1 MGRAKRDVPKG
12 KFRLRV
18 IGKPKPNKL
27 YQINIEYTWNARIIR
42 KATGIT
48 ARYADWNPNANH
60 RGELRSTYGEEYKR
74 TNSLLNK
81 RLDKIDA
88 DLVEYKEK
96 HDRITVEVIKAIL
109 NNEPIM
115 RVDSGKDFVEF
126 AIERLNSKYNR
137 NKIGYS
143 RYKNGCSA
151 MKVFTEFLVSTGQG
165 TYKPD
170 GIYVGEVTC
179 ELLESNISWRKTVK
193 RNSDATINHSLT
205 PILDACRY
213 ASELGYIDRTTNA
226 NLQEMRIDLK
236 PSIDEDTQKCDGRF
250 LTKEQLNKLVEY
262 YEKCQELR
270 RKEFIEMFLF
280 AFHACGLRV
289 ADVMTLQW
297 SSVDFMNKELSKV
310 LVKTK
315 NRHTIPLTEPAIS
328 ILKSWKEKGRSERF
342 VFDLVQDNINLN
354 DDDAL
359 YKARNNATKC
369 INQSLLVVG
378 EQMKLPIPLTM
389 HVARHTFAVLALNH
403 KVKQDDGKEVKKPIS
418 MSVLSRLL
426 GHATTDT
433 TEKVYAEY
441 LQDTLKDEVEELN
454 FNFLPNELSELNNL
468 K

>member
-1 MGRAKRDVPKG
+1 
-12 KFRLRV
+12 
-18 IGKPKPNKL
+18 
-27 YQINIEYTWNARIIR
+27 
-42 KATGIT
+42 
-48 ARYADWNPNANH
+48 
-60 RGELRSTYGEEYKR
+60 
-74 TNSLLNK
+74 
-81 RLDKIDA
+81 
-88 DLVEYKEK
+88 
-96 HDRITVEVIKAIL
+96 
-109 NNEPIM
+109 
-115 RVDSGKDFVEF
+115 
-126 AIERLNSKYNR
+126 
-137 NKIGYS
+137 
-143 RYKNGCSA
+143 
-151 MKVFTEFLVSTGQG
+151 
-165 TYKPD
+165 
-170 GIYVGEVTC
+170 
-179 ELLESNISWRKTVK
+179 
-193 RNSDATINHSLT
+193 
-205 PILDACRY
+205 
-213 ASELGYIDRTTNA
+213 
-226 NLQEMRIDLK
+226 
-236 PSIDEDTQKCDGRF
+236 
-250 LTKEQLNKLVEY
+250 
-262 YEKCQELR
+262 
-270 RKEFIEMFLF
+270 MFLF

-297 SSVDFMNKELSKV
+297 SSVDFIKKELSKV

-426 GHATTDT
+426 GHASTDT

-441 LQDTLKDEVEELN
+441 LQDTLKDEVKELN